1 MVSKNIGKYG
11 LIIVNIGKTMEVW
24 KKNGYDLMVINNGE
38 IMVNNGP
45 YGSIIPCGGFHSY
58 GGA

>member
-1 MVSKNIGKYG
+1 
-11 LIIVNIGKTMEVW
+11 MEVW

-45 YGSIIPCGGFHSY
+45 YGSIILCGGFHSY
-58 GGA
+58 GGT